1 MDYTGEMMHTPET
14 IRRLSDLQY
23 RAFRPGLRLIWLLM
37 GGVCVIFAAQ
47 HSDNVLLFCLLMLPG
62 CWLLLNQNLPAA
74 HRADKLVAAA
84 GGTLPYTGYQFRSD
98 DFRVSS
104 GGHKKTVAY
113 KDLYALFE
121 DRDYFY
127 LFLNR
132 QSGYMVERTSLADPE
147 AWKTQLQKKSGKRF
161 RKAGTARGG
170 MLDFKKF
177 FGKPLGKIR

>member
-1 MDYTGEMMHTPET
+1 MEFTGEMMHTPET

-37 GGVCVIFAAQ
+37 GGGCVIFAAQ

-84 GGTLPYTGYQFRSD
+84 GGTLPYTGYQFRPD
-98 DFRVSS
+98 DFRVNS

-132 QSGYMVERTSLADPE
+132 QSGYMVERASLADPE
-147 AWKTQLQKKSGKRF
+147 AWKAQLQKQSGKRF

-170 MLDFKKF
+170 MPDFGKI
-177 FGKPLGKIR
+177 FGKPFGKIR

>member
-1 MDYTGEMMHTPET
+1 MDCIGEMMHTPET

-23 RAFRPGLRLIWLLM
+23 RAFRPGLRLIWLLI
-37 GGVCVIFAAQ
+37 GVILATQ

-84 GGTLPYTGYQFRSD
+84 GGTLTYTSYQFRSD

-104 GGHKKTVAY
+104 SGHKKTVAY

-121 DRDYFY
+121 DREYFY

-147 AWKTQLQKKSGKRF
+147 AWKAWLQKQSGKRF
-161 RKAGTARGG
+161 CKAGTVRGG
-170 MLDFKKF
+170 MLDLGKF
-177 FGKPLGKIR
+177 FGKPFGKIR